1 MGMSTDVMVTVS
13 VAFMLCVTI
22 SVCYEQKDEITVWD
36 EVLPIK
42 EEVLFGKAYSLH
54 FSLFNFNLI
63 NHRFLNLSTREKFR
77 NI

>member
-42 EEVLFGKAYSLH
+42 EEVLFGKAYSLQ
-54 FSLFNFNLI
+54 FSLFNSNLI
-63 NHRFLNLSTREKFR
+63 IDF
-77 NI
+77 